1 MDKGLVFRIYKDILK
16 LSIENS
22 NNPIKKVVKDLITF
36 LTKEDMGVANKHMNR
51 CLTSLVIKEIQIKT
65 SVRYHYT
72 YICVA
77 RAKRLTIPFA
87 GEDADQPKLL

>member
-1 MDKGLVFRIYKDILK
+1 MDKGLVFRIYKDLLK

-77 RAKRLTIPFA
+77 RVKRLTIPFA
-87 GEDADQPKLL
+87 GEDVDQPKLL